1 MQLVAVTCLLNDED
15 IVEPFIRHHA
25 RLVDA
30 HLVLD
35 QGSNDGALEIL
46 RRLQSEGIAVQA
58 FQNRAFVS
66 AETRFNAIL
75 YNLARRVAEA
85 DWVLFLNAEDFL
97 DTGGIGEL
105 RGFLSTVPAEAYAI
119 SIPAFDYEA
128 ETEETAQETNPLRR
142 LVRRAR
148 EPSTRRVLIR
158 GVLDSSRVA
167 LAPDCS
173 ELVLDGSGYDAPRED
188 RLSIARF
195 AFRSP
200 YQYAGRSVI
209 ARLNTIAAGELDKA
223 VDPLR
228 HNDEVY
234 DAMRTYPG
242 EWFASAL
249 AYRRQLSSADHLVT
263 DPLPYLGDEPR
274 YTRIEQGEWRALRQV
289 VGHVERLATALGTII
304 DRNEAIREKVHRD
317 LLGLRQVL

>member
-1 MQLVAVTCLLNDED
+1 MRLVAVTCLLNEED
-15 IVEPFIRHHA
+15 IVESFIRHHA

-46 RRLQSEGIAVQA
+46 RKLQAEGSAAQV
-58 FQNRAFVS
+58 FQNRAFIC

-75 YNLARRVAEA
+75 YNLARRLTEA

-97 DTGGIGEL
+97 DTRGVGEL
-105 RGFLSTVPAEAYAI
+105 RGFLSIVPAEAYAI
-119 SIPAFDYEA
+119 SIPVFDYEA
-128 ETEETAQETNPLRR
+128 ETEETAHESNPLRR

-148 EPSTRRVLIR
+148 EPGARRVFVR
-158 GVLDSSRVA
+158 GVLDSSRIA
-167 LAPDCS
+167 LAPGCS
-173 ELVLDGSGYDAPRED
+173 ELVLDGSVYAAPRED

-209 ARLNTIAAGELDKA
+209 ARLNTLAAGELDKA
-223 VDPLR
+223 GDPSR

-234 DAMRTYPG
+234 DAMRAYPG

-249 AYRRQLSSADHLVT
+249 AYRHQLSSADHLVT

-274 YTRIEQGEWRALRQV
+274 YTRTEQGEWRALRQV
-289 VGHVERLATALGTII
+289 VGHVERFATALGTIM